1 MSVNNKDVDKEQVLA
16 CNFVKHIS
24 YELWD
29 VRIRLI
35 ERAVSRQSR
44 RAILTANESRCQARE
59 IVAIR

>member
-1 MSVNNKDVDKEQVLA
+1 VSVNSKDVDKEQVLA

-35 ERAVSRQSR
+35 ES
-44 RAILTANESRCQARE
+44 IL
-59 IVAIR
+59 